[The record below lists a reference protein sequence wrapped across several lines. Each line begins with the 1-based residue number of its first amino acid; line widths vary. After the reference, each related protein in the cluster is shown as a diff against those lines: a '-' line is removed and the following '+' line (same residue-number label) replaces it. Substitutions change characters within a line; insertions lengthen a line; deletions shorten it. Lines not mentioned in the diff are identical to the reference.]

1 MTRITT
7 VTRIARLALPLL
19 LAALSLAWAFPPAA
33 CAAEAGTAA
42 KSDGAGG
49 EPSSPAAPLREAPLS
64 AAVFKFEL
72 IDTSGDTTPA
82 NLEAQPRRLDLITD
96 ILRDELA
103 RSGRYRIVP
112 IRLEE
117 LPQDQSLRARAQGGY
132 FAGCPGCDVEIA
144 RMLGARLSITG
155 TVQKVS
161 NLILN
166 INVYV
171 RDAKTGVLLAAHS
184 VDIRGNT
191 DDSWTRGVRYL
202 IKNRLLHDTFVLPAA
217 PTSP

>member
-1 MTRITT
+1 MTRIMTT
-7 VTRIARLALPLL
+7 NKVARLALPLL
-19 LAALSLAWAFPPAA
+19 LVALTLACALPLAAR
-33 CAAEAGTAA
+33 AAEAGAA
-42 KSDGAGG
+42 PKTDGSGRDS
-49 EPSSPAAPLREAPLS
+49 SSPAAPRREAPLS

-82 NLEAQPRRLDLITD
+82 NLEAQPRRLDLITG

-103 RSGRYRIVP
+103 RSGRYRIVA
-112 IRLEE
+112 IRPEE
-117 LPQDQSLRARAQGGY
+117 LPQDESLRARAEGGY
-132 FAGCPGCDVEIA
+132 FSGCPGCDVEVA
-144 RMLGARLSITG
+144 RALGAQLSITG

-171 RDAKTGVLLAAHS
+171 RDTKTDRLLAVHS

>member
-1 MTRITT
+1 MTRIMTSNK
-7 VTRIARLALPLL
+7 VARLALPLL
-19 LAALSLAWAFPPAA
+19 LVALTLAWVFPPAA
-33 CAAEAGTAA
+33 RAVEAGAA
-42 KSDGAGG
+42 SKTHGVSGD
-49 EPSSPAAPLREAPLS
+49 PSSPAAARRETPLS

-82 NLEAQPRRLDLITD
+82 NLQAQPRRLDLITG

-112 IRLEE
+112 IRPEE
-117 LPQDQSLRARAQGGY
+117 LAPDKSMRARAEGGY
-132 FAGCPGCDVEIA
+132 FSGCPGCDVEVA
-144 RMLGARLSITG
+144 RALGAQLSITG

-171 RDAKTGVLLAAHS
+171 RDTKTGGLLAVHS

-202 IKNRLLHDTFVLPAA
+202 IKNRLLHDTFAVPAA